1 MKLTFGRYGLAV
13 LVLAFLFTLAV
24 PAQPNVAPAP
34 FKVTTVILVRHAEKQ
49 ATPPGNPPE
58 GPPLTNE
65 GKVRAKNLA
74 RMLGK
79 AGVKAIITSQYLRTR
94 ETAQPLADVI
104 GIAPVAVKLD
114 PDPANSNR
122 ISEQSI
128 KKIVEQIQ
136 QHAGETVLV
145 VGHTNSLPQLI
156 GKLGGP
162 SISDIP
168 ESDFD
173 NLFILTIYAK
183 DKAKLVQLKY

>member
-1 MKLTFGRYGLAV
+1 MKLTSGRYGLVFPA
-13 LVLAFLFTLAV
+13 LALLFTLVAS
-24 PAQPNVAPAP
+24 AQPPIAPAP
-34 FKVTTVILVRHAEKQ
+34 FKVTTVVLVRHAEKQ
-49 ATPPGNPPE
+49 ATPPSNPLE

-79 AGVKAIITSQYLRTR
+79 AGVKAIITSQYLRTK
-94 ETAQPLADVI
+94 ETAQPLADAI

-136 QHAGETVLV
+136 QRAGETVLV

-162 SISDIP
+162 SIPNIP
-168 ESDFD
+168 ESEFD
-173 NLFILTIYAK
+173 NLFILTIYAT
-183 DKAKLVQLKY
+183 DKAKLAQLKY